1 MLVSLERARQSGLS
15 GEDAVM
21 EAFIEN
27 KNDMA
32 RVSGN

>member
-1 MLVSLERARQSGLS
+1 MLESLERARQSGHS
-15 GEDAVM
+15 GDEAVM

-27 KNDMA
+27 KSDTA